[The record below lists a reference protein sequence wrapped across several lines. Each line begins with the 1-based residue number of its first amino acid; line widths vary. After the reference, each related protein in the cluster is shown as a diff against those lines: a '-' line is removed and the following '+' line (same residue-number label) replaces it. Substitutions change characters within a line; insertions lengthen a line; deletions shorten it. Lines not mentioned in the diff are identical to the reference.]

1 MKKGLFITAAAGA
14 LFFAFLSPLFADEA
28 SERRLGEEALSAG
41 DYKSAAKFF
50 DNARL
55 IAGDDAERWGVN
67 TLSMAEAKLRDGDVE
82 EAKQLLA
89 RVPFAFSGPFRR
101 NAAGTDP
108 DG

>member
-55 IAGDDAERWGVN
+55 IAGDDA
-67 TLSMAEAKLRDGDVE
+67 
-82 EAKQLLA
+82 
-89 RVPFAFSGPFRR
+89 
-101 NAAGTDP
+101 
-108 DG
+108 